1 MSNRLDIATADITEL
16 LEEGATF
23 KIVVRGYSM
32 LPLLGFGHDTIVLR
46 CVDKSEDISGHIA
59 MFRNENGRIV
69 VHRIIGINN
78 GIVSLRGDGN
88 LYQVEQCKR
97 DEIIAV
103 LESVVRESCKE
114 ISCTSHHWHRIER
127 LWLKKPLW
135 MRRYALAIIR
145 RIADFR
151 KSFRKCFVK
160 MLFIFNNQKSHNF
173 TSFA

>member
-1 MSNRLDIATADITEL
+1 MSNRRDIATTDITEL
-16 LEEGATF
+16 LEESSIF

-46 CVDKSEDISGHIA
+46 CVDKSEDISGRIA
-59 MFRNENGRIV
+59 MFRNDNGRIV
-69 VHRIIGINN
+69 VHRIIGING

-97 DEIIAV
+97 EEIIAV
-103 LESVVRESCKE
+103 LESVVRESGKE
-114 ISCTSHHWHRIER
+114 ISCTSHHWHRMER
-127 LWLKKPLW
+127 LWLNTPLW

-151 KSFRKCFVK
+151 NKTRG
-160 MLFIFNNQKSHNF
+160 
-173 TSFA
+173 

>member
-1 MSNRLDIATADITEL
+1 MSNRRDIATTDITEL
-16 LEEGATF
+16 LEESSIF

-46 CVDKSEDISGHIA
+46 CVDKSEDISGRIA
-59 MFRNENGRIV
+59 MFRNDNGRIV
-69 VHRIIGINN
+69 VHRIIGING

-97 DEIIAV
+97 EEIIAV
-103 LESVVRESCKE
+103 LESVVRESGKE
-114 ISCTSHHWHRIER
+114 ISCTSHHWHRMER
-127 LWLKKPLW
+127 LWLNTALW

-151 KSFRKCFVK
+151 NKTRG
-160 MLFIFNNQKSHNF
+160 
-173 TSFA
+173 

>member
-1 MSNRLDIATADITEL
+1 MSNHLDIATADITNL

-32 LPLLGFGHDTIVLR
+32 LPMLGFGHDTIILR
-46 CVDKSEDISGHIA
+46 RVDKKEDISDRIA

-97 DEIIAV
+97 EEIIAV
-103 LESVVRESCKE
+103 LESVVRENGKE
-114 ISCTSHHWHRIER
+114 VSCTSPRWHRRER
-127 LWLKKPLW
+127 IWLNTPLW
-135 MRRYALAIIR
+135 IRRYTLAIIR

-151 KSFRKCFVK
+151 NKKRR
-160 MLFIFNNQKSHNF
+160 
-173 TSFA
+173 